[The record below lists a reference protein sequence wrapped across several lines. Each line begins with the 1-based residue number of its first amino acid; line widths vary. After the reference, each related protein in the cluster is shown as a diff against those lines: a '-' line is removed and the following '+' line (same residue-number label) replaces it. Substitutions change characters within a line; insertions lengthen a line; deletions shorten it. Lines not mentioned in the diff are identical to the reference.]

1 MSKWTLIRKTEALTN
16 DAFQNL
22 WESCFKMKPHHCK
35 NQGALMFDFEKP
47 IVKLKVR
54 IEIEQHYNDLCKR
67 AGAHGQIL

>member
-1 MSKWTLIRKTEALTN
+1 MSKWTLIRKTEAVPKSG
-16 DAFQNL
+16 FQNL
-22 WESCFKMKPHHCK
+22 WEGCFKVDHCK
-35 NQGALMFDFEKP
+35 NQGDTRFDFEKP

>member
-1 MSKWTLIRKTEALTN
+1 MSKWTLIRKTQPAAL
-16 DAFQNL
+16 DDFQNL
-22 WESCFKMKPHHCK
+22 WESCFKMKPDHCK
-35 NQGALMFDFEKP
+35 NQSATSFSFEKP

>member
-1 MSKWTLIRKTEALTN
+1 MSKWILIRKTKALRF
-16 DAFQNL
+16 DRLQNL
-22 WESCFKMKPHHCK
+22 WEGCFKMKVDHCK
-35 NQGALMFDFEKP
+35 NPGETRFDFEKP

>member
-1 MSKWTLIRKTEALTN
+1 MSKWTLIRKTEALRF
-16 DAFQNL
+16 DRLQNL
-22 WESCFKMKPHHCK
+22 WEGCFKMKVDHCK
-35 NQGALMFDFEKP
+35 KQGGTRFDFEKP